1 MNNRRNALSRRQ
13 MLEMTAGLSGFAL
26 TIGGGLVFARETKQ
40 TPTRR
45 VTIDAKTEPITIDI
59 EKTAVIVVDMQ
70 NDFASVGGMFQ
81 RAGRDL
87 SLIQA
92 AIAPTARVLDA
103 ARREG
108 IKIIYFKMA
117 FKPDLSDVGSPDS
130 MNRRIHLKLG
140 AGQTVRAPNGT
151 QSRILV
157 RDTWNSDILT
167 ELTPKG
173 GDIVLYKTRFG
184 AFYETKLESIL
195 KQVGVKYLILTGCAT
210 STCVESTVREAM
222 FRDYLPIVLADC
234 TGDLNKNFHESALSR
249 IERLFG
255 WISNSDQFIKG
266 IETPP
271 AAATSKS

>member
-1 MNNRRNALSRRQ
+1 
-13 MLEMTAGLSGFAL
+13 MTAGLSGLAF
-26 TIGGGLVFARETKQ
+26 TTRVGPVFAREPKQ

-45 VTIDAKTEPITIDI
+45 VTIDAKPERIAMDTA
-59 EKTAVIVVDMQ
+59 KTAVIVVDMQ
-70 NDFASVGGMFQ
+70 NDFGSEGGMFQ

-92 AIAPTARVLDA
+92 AVAPTARVLDA

-117 FKPDLSDVGSPDS
+117 FKPDLSDVGSADS
-130 MNRRIHLKLG
+130 VNRRVHLKLG

-151 QSRILV
+151 QSRILI

-173 GDIVLYKTRFG
+173 GDVVLYKTRFG
-184 AFYETKLESIL
+184 AFYETKLDSIL

-234 TGDLNKNFHESALSR
+234 TGDLNKNIHESALSR

-255 WISNSDQFIKG
+255 WISNSAGFIDG
-266 IETPP
+266 LETHP
-271 AAATSKS
+271 AGATNKS